1 MRDQGGNFQ
10 TYGIGGVNLH
20 QLWGEHP
27 EAYYGISIQYGML
40 ILGLLVSGFPNFM
53 MMFGPNA
60 GAPWANLTTVFETQ
74 AVYVTKMIRHIRK
87 QSMKSDAP
95 YSIMVEAGVQKEFN
109 EWLQS
114 NMGPLAIVS
123 PNCSNYYTVRFYK
136 SHNLTDRARRVVL
149 LLFGLSMGIIIG
161 GV

>member
-10 TYGIGGVNLH
+10 TYGIGGANLH

-27 EAYYGISIQYGML
+27 EAYMVFFTTYVKL
-40 ILGLLVSGFPNFM
+40 IPGLLVSGFPNFL

-95 YSIMVEAGVQKEFN
+95 YSIMVEAGVQKRFN

-123 PNCSNYYTVRFYK
+123 PNCSNYYTVCFNKSYK
-136 SHNLTDRARRVVL
+136 LIDRARRVGL
-149 LLFGLSMGIIIG
+149 PLFGLSMGIITG